1 MKHFRLVPA
10 GLFLLLL
17 AGSCSSP
24 SVTSAP
30 PAAPAPAYPAAPPP
44 IELPTATNSGASY
57 QAAPAYSS
65 GRSYDYDVSGT
76 DADGNAVSGSIDVT
90 HNGGEGTLTDD
101 NGNEQQV
108 EVEWT
113 GRGQLEGTDEEGNTY
128 DLEVD

>member
-1 MKHFRLVPA
+1 MKHRSCSATALT
-10 GLFLLLL
+10 LLLL

-24 SVTSAP
+24 SVTS
-30 PAAPAPAYPAAPPP
+30 AAPAPAYPAAPPP
-44 IELPTATNSGASY
+44 IELPTPTNSGTSY

-65 GRSYDYDVSGT
+65 GGRSYDYDVSGT

-90 HNGGEGTLTDD
+90 HDGGEGILTDD

-113 GRGQLEGTDEEGNTY
+113 GRGQLEGTDAEGNTY